1 MKLLIV
7 VVSFCITTAR
17 SQGGNNVG
25 MESVSFDNQYRAVD
39 PFVNR
44 AVERARSAGGFA
56 GGFDGGFDASVNS
69 MAAEGP
75 APNTVSVS
83 DPMFGDQA
91 YTPRANSPDPMAPVD
106 PDQPVE
112 DYVKAEER
120 GNPMNNMARGAAGM
134 IRSGASRPVGN
145 MGNMAGGGG
154 SVGLSGNMA
163 GGGGSVGLSG
173 NMAGGGGSVGLSGNM
188 AGGGGS
194 VGLSGNM
201 AGGGGGIGLS
211 ESANMVAPNTP
222 RVGRMGNMANRGTN
236 GRVAPQRRSN
246 NRRQGR
252 NNRPRNVIYNRYNG
266 GTRREKNRKPYSKR
280 TKYGQKLPKG
290 GY

>member
-25 MESVSFDNQYRAVD
+25 MYSVSFDNQYRAVD

-44 AVERARSAGGFA
+44 AAERAGST
-56 GGFDGGFDASVNS
+56 GGFDGGFAASANG
-69 MAAEGP
+69 MAADGP
-75 APNTVSVS
+75 APNTVIVS
-83 DPMFGDQA
+83 DQMFGDQA

-112 DYVKAEER
+112 DYIKAEER

-134 IRSGASRPVGN
+134 VGPGASRSVGN

-154 SVGLSGNMA
+154 GVGLSGNMA
-163 GGGGSVGLSG
+163 GGRGGVGLSG
-173 NMAGGGGSVGLSGNM
+173 NMAGGQGGVGLSG
-188 AGGGGS
+188 
-194 VGLSGNM
+194 
-201 AGGGGGIGLS
+201 
-211 ESANMVAPNTP
+211 SANRVAPNTSQ
-222 RVGRMGNMANRGTN
+222 VGRMGNMGNRGTN

-252 NNRPRNVIYNRYNG
+252 NNRSRNVIYDRYNG
-266 GTRREKNRKPYSKR
+266 GSRREKNRKPYSKR
-280 TKYGQKLPKG
+280 TKYEKKQPKG

>member
-25 MESVSFDNQYRAVD
+25 RESVSFDNQYRAVD
-39 PFVNR
+39 PFVDR

-56 GGFDGGFDASVNS
+56 GGFDAPVNS

-112 DYVKAEER
+112 DYIKAEER

-134 IRSGASRPVGN
+134 VRSGASRPVG
-145 MGNMAGGGG
+145 
-154 SVGLSGNMA
+154 SL
-163 GGGGSVGLSG
+163 
-173 NMAGGGGSVGLSGNM
+173 GNM

-211 ESANMVAPNTP
+211 GSANMVAHNTP
-222 RVGRMGNMANRGTN
+222 RVGRMGNMANRGTS

-252 NNRPRNVIYNRYNG
+252 NNRSRNVIYNRYNG
-266 GTRREKNRKPYSKR
+266 GSRREKNRKPYSKR
-280 TKYGQKLPKG
+280 TKYGQKLPKVS
-290 GY
+290 

>member
-25 MESVSFDNQYRAVD
+25 MESVPFDNQYRAVD

-44 AVERARSAGGFA
+44 AVERAGSSGGFA
-56 GGFDGGFDASVNS
+56 GGFAASVNS
-69 MAAEGP
+69 MAADGP

-83 DPMFGDQA
+83 DSMFGDQA

-112 DYVKAEER
+112 DYIKAEER
-120 GNPMNNMARGAAGM
+120 GNPMNNLARGAAGM
-134 IRSGASRPVGN
+134 VGPGASRPVGN
-145 MGNMAGGGG
+145 IGNMGGGG
-154 SVGLSGNMA
+154 GGVGLSGNMA
-163 GGGGSVGLSG
+163 G
-173 NMAGGGGSVGLSGNM
+173 AGGGVGLI
-188 AGGGGS
+188 GS
-194 VGLSGNM
+194 
-201 AGGGGGIGLS
+201 AY
-211 ESANMVAPNTP
+211 MVAPNTP
-222 RVGRMGNMANRGTN
+222 RVGRMGKMGNRGIN

-252 NNRPRNVIYNRYNG
+252 SNRSRNVIYDRYNG
-266 GTRREKNRKPYSKR
+266 WSRREKNRKPYSKR
-280 TKYGQKLPKG
+280 TKYGKKQPKG